1 MQTPYRGLTLTTAP
15 AQEPVS
21 VESVNLMLGL
31 SSADD
36 NALVSSLVLA
46 ARQACERYTGR
57 SLITQT
63 WTMYLDR
70 LPGDREP
77 WWDGERQIAVSELY
91 GRPCPIFLPR
101 FPIQSVTSVKLYD
114 WDDSATTVTAS
125 VYYVDTAQE
134 PGRIV
139 LERGQVWP
147 AVSLRQANGVEVIF
161 VSGYGD
167 DPEDVPEPLR
177 QGIRDMAAFMYEH
190 RGQCDAQQSMY
201 RSGATTLWD
210 MYRIGRF

>member
-70 LPGDREP
+70 LPGDR
-77 WWDGERQIAVSELY
+77 
-91 GRPCPIFLPR
+91 
-101 FPIQSVTSVKLYD
+101 
-114 WDDSATTVTAS
+114 
-125 VYYVDTAQE
+125 
-134 PGRIV
+134 
-139 LERGQVWP
+139 
-147 AVSLRQANGVEVIF
+147 
-161 VSGYGD
+161 
-167 DPEDVPEPLR
+167 
-177 QGIRDMAAFMYEH
+177 
-190 RGQCDAQQSMY
+190 
-201 RSGATTLWD
+201 
-210 MYRIGRF
+210 